1 MKLTNRLYI
10 EWDVERLLRER
21 RCREVQLGVKTL
33 RHHLKCVGVTID
45 CWGVPYYFDKSDFSL
60 QTFQDYCFYWDARPD
75 IEMRTQRPSPTRI
88 PTNHAEQMLGKRAKG
103 PLGELQTAA
112 QNSAA
117 TQSLRMLQ
125 RRANQSAISAAR
137 ETSDNSGVPARLRAG
152 IEAMSGVSLKG
163 VRVHRNSPKPAQLRA
178 HAYAQ
183 GRDIHLAPGQDQH
196 LPHEAW
202 HVVQQATGRV
212 RATGAEGDQPIND
225 DPGLEREA
233 DQMGA
238 RALSLSPPPA
248 QALPLQRVPD
258 NKTPVQRVYANQ
270 SAMDQA
276 RIDQEADTKYAEK
289 ALTFELGMAQ
299 RIMRDPGVNAS
310 VDVMLARLK
319 TIVDQ
324 WALHTGQTQ
333 AAVYE
338 HEFGWPPGDEFYGA
352 FDMTAE
358 NITAVFTNRN
368 QPMRS
373 KLKLIYNAV
382 RNNALAKWL
391 KVAGLELDRAA
402 RRKRSKSVK
411 VRSQAVSVDRS
422 GPTEKRVSRSKDET
436 VKPGFAAASGI
447 AGFHDD
453 AEQQELIDHAKTE
466 QRRSGGGTFSRGRR
480 NLFDHAH
487 TSNALDWKPAT
498 KKADSE
504 RLVGASHRIP
514 DRQQR
519 HLDAGMVPD
528 LTDEEINFMMA
539 RRGMTIMTPVSRNMF
554 RQAGENN
561 QGAPLTWTQGRNY
574 YEVDLGSDSAKE
586 AAKIKARMESGISGS
601 TDLMMHAGEH
611 LGLKGAVQKMPLRM
625 ALAGWMIAARDHS
638 FYEVFKAAEAYGVP
652 FNVDEN
658 HPGSEYE
665 NLPNLIPMRR
675 ADFADILPA
684 EGNVAQV
691 FPSLYQTQAW
701 KDYRAAQIATPGTN
715 EADVKT
721 DLINAGVQALSLSV
735 MNERDLAAMEQL
747 KTAVQ
752 GADLANDPPRDA
764 RLRAMQQ
771 MRDEPAFI
779 YLGNMFGRDKANR
792 TLIELMAQTYQIAGL
807 TEVDPEDYRPV
818 DQARG
823 AEEQLWKANLRKVGI
838 PDVIVD
844 HVGYHDLSGL
854 EHLRDVI
861 SKRPEPAEG
870 EILPAQ
876 YNQYINYLTAPAPV
890 GLINLDRER
899 CEMVVGAMIRYYL
912 PGAPEPEGLEAQT
925 DRINRI
931 REIEQV
937 INMERTSGVWY
948 SWGLG
953 TRHVQ
958 YINAPSLREFTH
970 FVTSPQGPGLYVSN
984 NATSTSAY
992 GANAGDRVLIVKMS
1006 NVPTVN
1012 QRNPEQ
1018 MSRLNRLLGFG
1029 VAPLQK
1035 SGLFEANIRAE
1046 FLMRYGNGSVGRLT
1060 TNKGVTMTLNLNA
1073 APVDHLRE
1081 RFPDLTRWQG
1091 RSRDN
1096 FIAQAAESNLSLDG
1110 WG

>member
-1 MKLTNRLYI
+1 
-10 EWDVERLLRER
+10 
-21 RCREVQLGVKTL
+21 
-33 RHHLKCVGVTID
+33 
-45 CWGVPYYFDKSDFSL
+45 
-60 QTFQDYCFYWDARPD
+60 
-75 IEMRTQRPSPTRI
+75 MRTQRPFPTQI
-88 PTNHAEQMLGKRAKG
+88 PTNHAEKMPGSRTKG

-112 QNSAA
+112 QNSPA

-125 RRANQSAISAAR
+125 RRADQSAKSAAR

-152 IEAMSGVSLKG
+152 IETMSGVSLKG

-238 RALSLSPPPA
+238 RALSLSPTAP

-258 NKTPVQRVYANQ
+258 NKPPVQRVYANQ

-289 ALTFELGMAQ
+289 ALVFELGMAQ
-299 RIMRDPGVNAS
+299 RIMRNPRVNAS
-310 VDVMLARLK
+310 IDIMLARLK

-324 WALHTGQTQ
+324 WAQHTGQTQ

-338 HEFGWPPGDEFYGA
+338 HEFGWPPGDEYYGA

-358 NITAVFTNRN
+358 NIAAVFTNPN
-368 QPMRS
+368 QPLRS

-402 RRKRSKSVK
+402 RRKKPKSVK
-411 VRSQAVSVDRS
+411 VRSEAVSTDRS
-422 GPTEKRVSRSKDET
+422 GPTEKRVARSKKET
-436 VKPGFAAASGI
+436 VKPGFAEASGI

-453 AEQQELIDHAKTE
+453 EETQELIKHAKDE
-466 QRRSGGGTFSRGRR
+466 KLLSGGKFSLGRR

-487 TSNALDWKPAT
+487 ESKALGWKPAT
-498 KKADSE
+498 VKTHGE
-504 RLVGASHRIP
+504 RFGDTSRGIP
-514 DRQQR
+514 ENQKR
-519 HLDAGMVPD
+519 HLNADMVPD
-528 LTDEEINFMMA
+528 LTDEEIDLMMT
-539 RRGMTIMTPVSRNMF
+539 RRGMTDVTPASRAMF
-554 RQAGENN
+554 RQTDQNN
-561 QGAPLTWTQGRNY
+561 RGAPLTWTQGRNY

-611 LGLKGAVQKMPLRM
+611 LGIRVLEQKMPLRM

-638 FYEVFKAAEAYGVP
+638 FYEVFKAAEAYGAP

-658 HPGSEYE
+658 NIGSEYE
-665 NLPNLIPMRR
+665 DGLNLFPMRR

-701 KDYRAAQIATPGTN
+701 KDYRAAQIAAPGSG
-715 EADVKT
+715 EAAVKI
-721 DLINAGVQALSLSV
+721 DLVNAGVQALSMNV

-747 KTAVQ
+747 KDAVQ
-752 GADLANDPPRDA
+752 GANLPNNPPRA
-764 RLRAMQQ
+764 VRLQTMQQ

-779 YLGNMFGRDKANR
+779 YLGNLFGRDKANR
-792 TLIELMAQTYQIAGL
+792 ILIELMAQTYQIAGL
-807 TEVDPEDYRPV
+807 TEVDPAEYKPG
-818 DQARG
+818 DQAHV
-823 AEEQLWKANLRKVGI
+823 AQEQLWKANLRKVGI

-854 EHLRDVI
+854 DSLRHVI
-861 SKRPEPAEG
+861 SIRPTPAQG
-870 EILPAQ
+870 EINPDA
-876 YNQYINYLTAPAPV
+876 YIDYLAAPPPT
-890 GLINLDRER
+890 GLQNLDLER
-899 CEMVVGAMIRYYL
+899 CKMVVGALIRYYH
-912 PGAPEPEGLEAQT
+912 PGTPEPADLQGQT
-925 DRINRI
+925 SRINRI

-937 INMERTSGVWY
+937 INMERTSGTWY
-948 SWGLG
+948 SWGPG
-953 TRHVQ
+953 TRHVN
-958 YINAPSLREFTH
+958 YIDAPSLREFTQ

-984 NATSTSAY
+984 NATSTSGY
-992 GANAGDRVLIVKMS
+992 GANVGDRVLVVKMS

-1018 MSRLNRLLGFG
+1018 MNRLNRLLGFG

-1035 SGLFEANIRAE
+1035 SGLFDANIRAE
-1046 FLMRYGNGSVGRLT
+1046 FLMRYGDGSVGRLT
-1060 TNKGVTMTLNLNA
+1060 TNKGVTMTLDLKE
-1073 APVDHLRE
+1073 APVDHLKG

-1091 RSRDN
+1091 QSRNN
-1096 FIAQAAESNLSLDG
+1096 FIAQAAESNLSLDD